1 MDNGSPIIFA
11 LDIGTRKVMGI
22 AARQTGEGLEILA
35 SRTIEHTARPMLD
48 GQIQN
53 IEAVAKIVLQIKNS
67 LEEHLGLKL
76 TTAGV
81 AVAGRDLITH
91 RSKARRDF
99 ELEEEITLEIIKE
112 LELEAVDDILS
123 DPRKNSANFY
133 CAGYSP
139 VYYELNGAK
148 IQHPL
153 GHRGKEVSC
162 EIIVTLLNR
171 SVLDSMFSVL
181 AKAGLTPVNLTLEPI
196 AAINAIV
203 PPELRH
209 LNIALVDIGAGTSD
223 LALTQE
229 GFIYAYGMVPMAGD
243 EISEGISQAL
253 LTDFLTAE
261 NIKRSIDLKDKIE
274 YEDIWGRKQE
284 ITSQQAKDKTSASVK
299 KLAQVIAENAL
310 ALCAQKP
317 EAVIVV
323 GGGSLT
329 FNLIPELAESFGL
342 PIDRVGSRLPQ
353 AIKSLKNLPPQLNSP
368 EAVTP
373 LGIALMTAQSQGLN
387 FIEIE
392 VNRKKF
398 RLLDFKQKKDIL
410 GALTLSG
417 VINNKRLYP
426 KPGAALSCYVDGEL
440 RFIKGSLGQPAR
452 ITLNGKE
459 TASLSGIINSGDKI
473 EFQEAINGENGSST
487 LKDLL
492 NLKPAEITFNR
503 QAGSYL
509 PAITV
514 NGQKAPS
521 GQAVME
527 RSDIRILNLKAKDIL
542 ESHAIDTQ
550 TLSERQVLVNINGHP
565 KVLTQSNFS
574 LRLNSQPCALESEV
588 KNGDAIDFSLTQPTH
603 YKIKDVIK
611 IPERIHS
618 LRIRVGEKD
627 IEVPVA
633 PLQIFMNGREVS
645 PEEFLIDAA
654 EIKTFHLKEETV
666 MLSEIFRYIDFN
678 PQAALG
684 KKMRI
689 LVDDEPAGFTT
700 PLSEGVRVK
709 ILFEN
714 REE

>member
-123 DPRKNSANFY
+123 DPRKNSVNFY

-148 IQHPL
+148 ISYPI

>member
-1 MDNGSPIIFA
+1 MDNSQVIFA

-35 SRTIEHTARPMLD
+35 SITIEHTSRPMLD

-53 IEAVAKIVLQIKNS
+53 IEEVAKTVLLIKNS
-67 LEEHLGLKL
+67 LEEQLGLKL
-76 TTAGV
+76 SAAGV

-99 ELEEEITLEIIKE
+99 EREQEITQEIVKD

-123 DPRKNSANFY
+123 DPQKNSANFY

-148 IQHPL
+148 ISHPL
-153 GHRGKEVSC
+153 GHRGKEFSC

-171 SVLDSMFSVL
+171 AVLDSMFSVL
-181 AKAGLTPVNLTLEPI
+181 KFAGLEPINLTLEPI

-223 LALTQE
+223 LALTRE

-243 EISEGISQAL
+243 EITEGISQAL
-253 LTDFLTAE
+253 LVDFLTAE
-261 NIKRSIDLKDKIE
+261 NIKRSVNIKENIA

-284 ITSQQAKDKTSASVK
+284 ISSQEVKDKACASIK

-310 ALCAQKP
+310 YLCAQKP

-329 FNLIPELAESFGL
+329 FNLLPELAASFGL
-342 PIDRVGSRLPQ
+342 PLERVGSRLPQ
-353 AIKSLKNLPPQLNSP
+353 AIKSLKNLPPKLNSP

-392 VNRKKF
+392 VNREKF

-417 VINNKRLYP
+417 AINNKRLYP
-426 KPGAALSCYVDGEL
+426 KPGPAISCYVDGEL
-440 RFIKGSLGQPAR
+440 RFVKGSLGQPAK
-452 ITLNGKE
+452 ITLNGQE
-459 TASLSGIINSGDKI
+459 ITSLSEKINPADKI
-473 EFQEAINGENGSST
+473 EFQEAVNGESGAST
-487 LKDLL
+487 LMDLL
-492 NLKPAEITFNR
+492 NLKPGEITFNQ
-503 QAGSYL
+503 QAGSYF
-509 PAITV
+509 PPVTV
-514 NGQKAPS
+514 NGREAS
-521 GQAVME
+521 LAQAVME
-527 RSDIRILNLKAKDIL
+527 RADIRILKLKVKDIL
-542 ESHAIDTQ
+542 TSQGIDAQ
-550 TLSERQVLVNINGHP
+550 TLFERQILVNINGQP
-565 KVLTQSNFS
+565 KVLTQSNFT
-574 LRLNSQPCALESEV
+574 LKLNSAPCALDSEANA
-588 KNGDAIDFSLTQPTH
+588 KDAIEFSLNQPTH
-603 YKIKDVIK
+603 YKIKDVLK
-611 IPERIHS
+611 IPARSHN

-633 PLQIFMNGREVS
+633 PLQIFMNGQEVS
-645 PEEFLIDAA
+645 PEEFLIDGAQ
-654 EIKTFHLKEETV
+654 IKTFHLKEETV

-678 PQAALG
+678 PQAAFG

-689 LVDDEPAGFTT
+689 LVDELPAGFTT
-700 PLSEGVRVK
+700 PLSEGSRVK

-714 REE
+714 RED

>member
-1 MDNGSPIIFA
+1 MDNSQVIFA

-22 AARQTGEGLEILA
+22 VAQKTSEGLEILA
-35 SRTIEHTARPMLD
+35 SMTIEHTSRPMLD

-53 IEAVAKIVLQIKNS
+53 IEEVAKTVLQIKNS
-67 LEEHLGLKL
+67 LEAQLGLKL
-76 TTAGV
+76 SSAGV

-99 ELEEEITLEIIKE
+99 ELEEEITQEIVKE
-112 LELEAVDDILS
+112 LELEAVDNILS
-123 DPRKNSANFY
+123 DPQKNSASFY

-139 VYYELNGAK
+139 VYYELDGAK
-148 IQHPL
+148 ISHPI

-171 SVLDSMFSVL
+171 AVLDSMFSVL
-181 AKAGLTPVNLTLEPI
+181 KLTGLEPINLTLEPI

-223 LALTQE
+223 LAITQE

-243 EISEGISQAL
+243 EITEGISQAL

-261 NIKRSIDLKDKIE
+261 NIKRSVNIKDTIA

-284 ITSQQAKDKTSASVK
+284 IASQEVKDRASASIK
-299 KLAQVIAENAL
+299 KLAQVIAENL
-310 ALCAQKP
+310 LYLCAQKP

-329 FNLIPELAESFGL
+329 FNLIPELAASFGL
-342 PIDRVGSRLPQ
+342 PIERVGSRLPQ

-392 VNRKKF
+392 VNRTKF
-398 RLLDFKQKKDIL
+398 RLLDFKQKKNIL
-410 GALTLSG
+410 GALTVSG
-417 VINNKRLYP
+417 AINNKRLYP
-426 KPGAALSCYVDGEL
+426 KPGPAISCYVDGEL
-440 RFIKGSLGQPAR
+440 RFVKGSLGQPAK
-452 ITLNGKE
+452 IILNGQE
-459 TASLSGIINSGDKI
+459 ITSLSEKINPGDKI
-473 EFQEAINGENGSST
+473 EFQEAINGESGAST
-487 LKDLL
+487 LMDML
-492 NLKPAEITFNR
+492 NLKPGEITFN
-503 QAGSYL
+503 QQTGSYF
-509 PAITV
+509 PPVTV
-514 NGQKAPS
+514 NSQKAS
-521 GQAVME
+521 LGQAVTE
-527 RSDIRILNLKAKDIL
+527 RADIHILKLKVKDIL
-542 ESHAIDTQ
+542 ASHAIDTQ
-550 TLSERQVLVNINGHP
+550 TLSERQILVNINGHP

-574 LRLNSQPCALESEV
+574 LTLNARPCALDGEV
-588 KNGDAIDFSLTQPTH
+588 KTGDAIEFSLNQPTH
-603 YKIKDVIK
+603 YKIKDIIK
-611 IPERIHS
+611 IPAESHN

-627 IEVPVA
+627 IEVPVN
-633 PLQIFMNGREVS
+633 PLQIFMNGREVN
-645 PEEFLIDAA
+645 PEEFLIDGA
-654 EIKTFHLKEETV
+654 EIKTFHLKEETI

-678 PQAALG
+678 PQAAFG

-689 LVDDEPAGFTT
+689 LVDELPAGFTT
-700 PLSEGVRVK
+700 PLSEGSRVK

-714 REE
+714 RED

>member
-1 MDNGSPIIFA
+1 MDNSQVIFA

-22 AARQTGEGLEILA
+22 AARKTGEGLEILA
-35 SRTIEHTARPMLD
+35 SITIEHTSRPMLD

-53 IEAVAKIVLQIKNS
+53 IEEVAKTVLLIKSS
-67 LEEHLGLKL
+67 LEEQLGLKL
-76 TTAGV
+76 SAAGV

-99 ELEEEITLEIIKE
+99 EREQEITQEIVKD

-123 DPRKNSANFY
+123 DPQKNSANFY

-148 IQHPL
+148 ISHPL
-153 GHRGKEVSC
+153 GHRGKEFSC

-171 SVLDSMFSVL
+171 AVLDSMFSVL
-181 AKAGLTPVNLTLEPI
+181 KFAGLEPINLTLEPI

-223 LALTQE
+223 LALTRE

-243 EISEGISQAL
+243 EITEGISQAL
-253 LTDFLTAE
+253 LVDFLTAE
-261 NIKRSIDLKDKIE
+261 NIKRSVNIKENIA

-284 ITSQQAKDKTSASVK
+284 ISGQEVKDKACASIK

-310 ALCAQKP
+310 YLCAQKP

-329 FNLIPELAESFGL
+329 FNLLPELAASFGL
-342 PIDRVGSRLPQ
+342 PLERVGSRLPQ
-353 AIKSLKNLPPQLNSP
+353 AIKSLKNLPQKLNSP

-392 VNRKKF
+392 VNREKF

-417 VINNKRLYP
+417 AINNKRLYP
-426 KPGAALSCYVDGEL
+426 KPGPAISCYVDGEL
-440 RFIKGSLGQPAR
+440 RFVKGSLGQPAK
-452 ITLNGKE
+452 ITLNGQE
-459 TASLSGIINSGDKI
+459 ITSLSEKINPADKI
-473 EFQEAINGENGSST
+473 EFQEAINGESGAST
-487 LKDLL
+487 LMDLL
-492 NLKPAEITFNR
+492 NLKPREITFN
-503 QAGSYL
+503 QQPGSYF
-509 PAITV
+509 PPVTV
-514 NGQKAPS
+514 NGKEAS
-521 GQAVME
+521 LGQTVME
-527 RSDIRILNLKAKDIL
+527 RADIRILKLKVKDIL
-542 ESHAIDTQ
+542 ASQGIDAQ
-550 TLSERQVLVNINGHP
+550 TLFERQILVNINGHP
-565 KVLTQSNFS
+565 KILTQSNFT
-574 LRLNSQPCALESEV
+574 LKLNSAPCALDSEANA
-588 KNGDAIDFSLTQPTH
+588 KDAIEFSLNQPTH
-603 YKIKDVIK
+603 YKIKDVLK
-611 IPERIHS
+611 IPAQSHS

-633 PLQIFMNGREVS
+633 PLQIFMNGQEVS
-645 PEEFLIDAA
+645 PEEFLIDGAQ
-654 EIKTFHLKEETV
+654 IKTFHLKEETV

-678 PQAALG
+678 PQAAFG

-689 LVDDEPAGFTT
+689 LVDELPAGFTT
-700 PLSEGVRVK
+700 PLSEGSRVK

-714 REE
+714 RED